1 MPHAMSDLLE
11 TVRNAIDRHGL
22 LPRGGTVVVGV
33 SGGPDSV
40 CLLHVLRALAP
51 EYGVTLHVAHLNH
64 QLRGTDADD
73 DAAFVAQLAAD
84 WGLPRA
90 IVARD
95 VTAYAECERLAIEE
109 AARQMRYGFLAEVAQ
124 QIGSETIAVAHH
136 ADDQAESV
144 LMHIIR
150 GSGIAGLRGMR
161 PRSRVG
167 DMRLETGIWKSDVG
181 SQKSDAPSGLRP
193 PTSDLWLIR
202 PLLCVTRADI
212 EVYCAVNGLRPRFDV
227 SNLDQT
233 YFRNWLRHTVL
244 PLLAQHNPGVRDV
257 LCRTAEVAAADY
269 DLLREDMER
278 AWAQVARVSPGVVA
292 LNLAGWRALP
302 LALKR
307 ATVRQAIHQLR
318 QHLRNINFVHVERAV
333 DVAERG
339 TAGDRATLADGL
351 MLTLAY
357 DSFTIADESHE
368 GPLPDWPLLEPGTQ
382 VTVNVPGI
390 CALPDSDWVLE
401 THVATIE
408 ETTQVVTTNP
418 DPWTACLDAD
428 ACSGPLT
435 LRTRWPGDRIAPQGM
450 GGHTMKLNEL
460 MINTKT
466 LRAARDRM
474 PLLVCGERIVWACGL
489 RIDEHARVTP
499 ATNRILHL
507 RFVRSVHES
516 AG

>member
-1 MPHAMSDLLE
+1 MSDLLQ
-11 TVRNAIDRHGL
+11 TVRNTIDHHGL

-33 SGGPDSV
+33 SGGPDSL

-51 EYGVTLHVAHLNH
+51 EYGVMLHLAHLNH
-64 QLRGTDADD
+64 QLRGADADE
-73 DAAFVAQLAAD
+73 DAAFVQRLAAE
-84 WGLPRA
+84 WGLPFTVA
-90 IVARD
+90 ARD
-95 VTAYAECERLAIEE
+95 VTTYAERERLAIEE

-124 QIGSETIAVAHH
+124 QIGSEIIAVAHH

-161 PRSRVG
+161 PKSEMG
-167 DMRLETGIWKSDVG
+167 DMRL
-181 SQKSDAPSGLRP
+181 A
-193 PTSDLWLIR
+193 DLQSPISPLHLIR
-202 PLLCVTRADI
+202 PLLYIPRADI
-212 EVYCAVNGLRPRFDV
+212 EAYCAVNGLNPHFDV

-269 DLLREDMER
+269 DLLRADMER
-278 AWAQVARVSPGVVA
+278 AWAQVARVSPA
-292 LNLAGWRALP
+292 ATTFDLAGWRALP

-339 TAGDRATLADGL
+339 TTGDRATLADGL

-357 DSFTIADESHE
+357 DSFTIADESHA

-382 VTVNVPGI
+382 VTVSVPGV
-390 CALPDSDWVLE
+390 CALPDLDWALE
-401 THVATIE
+401 TQVSAIE
-408 ETTQVVTTNP
+408 ETTKVVTTNP
-418 DPWTACLDAD
+418 DPWTAYLDAD

-435 LRTRWPGDRIAPQGM
+435 LRTRLPGDRIAPQGM
-450 GGHTMKLNEL
+450 GGHTMKVNEL

-466 LRAARDRM
+466 PRAARDRM
-474 PLLVCGERIVWACGL
+474 PLLVCGERIAWACGL
-489 RIDEHARVTP
+489 RVDEHARVTS
-499 ATNRILHL
+499 ATRHVLHL
-507 RFVRSVHES
+507 RFVRLV
-516 AG
+516 G